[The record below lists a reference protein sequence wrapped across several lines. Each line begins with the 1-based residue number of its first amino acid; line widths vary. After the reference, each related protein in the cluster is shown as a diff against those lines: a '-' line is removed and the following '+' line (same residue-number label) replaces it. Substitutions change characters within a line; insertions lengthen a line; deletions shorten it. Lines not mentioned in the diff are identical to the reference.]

1 MHDKGSH
8 GDGAP
13 QNTQTPLL
21 CWGAGV
27 AGPHP
32 QQFLPLQP
40 HPHAAYTRSDSR
52 WALDHLARHDVH
64 QADVCPL
71 MVRGISLCAMAFI

>member
-8 GDGAP
+8 GDGHP

-27 AGPHP
+27 AGPRP
-32 QQFLPLQP
+32 QQFPSQAHPRAP
-40 HPHAAYTRSDSR
+40 HIRSDPR
-52 WALDHLARHDVH
+52 WALDHLARHDVQ

-71 MVRGISLCAMAFI
+71 MVRVISLCAAAFI